1 MIVNG
6 SEINTGATSLVK
18 LLEDLGIRPV
28 TVAIELNCQIAKRDT
43 WKDVLLKEADKI
55 EIIKFVGGG

>member
-1 MIVNG
+1 MVNG

-18 LLEDLGIRPV
+18 LLEDLGIRPD
-28 TVAIELNCQIAKRDT
+28 TVAIELNGQIAKRDT